1 MILLF
6 EDNLGRQYLKK
17 DMPEKFVFKYTNKS
31 EGEALR
37 LLVFDKTDNIRR
49 RIDPNTF
56 AISEADF
63 GLEGLVAYS
72 DYYVDNLGNI
82 IVGYAYVVPEHRKR
96 GISKEMYKYYLE
108 ITKEESTLNLGN
120 ITSAILNLIKKDNYK
135 DSSVAIV
142 YGNILA

>member
-6 EDNLGRQYLKK
+6 EDDIGRQYFKK
-17 DMPEKFVFKYTNKS
+17 DMPEKFVFKYTNRS
-31 EGEALR
+31 EGDALR
-37 LLVFDKTDNIRR
+37 LLVFDQTDNTQR
-49 RIDPNTF
+49 RIDPKTF
-56 AISEADF
+56 DILEADF

-120 ITSAILNLIKKDNYK
+120 ITSSIVNLISKDDYK
-135 DSSVAIV
+135 DSSVSII
-142 YGNILA
+142 YGNIIS